1 MLHLRRVRF
10 ASVGHRDARL
20 APLDLLLTGEDT
32 RPAHTVLWLRN
43 GGGKSSILN
52 LLFAVLRPDR
62 REFLGIDESGRDRSL
77 ADYVA
82 GTDTAHVVLEWGLP
96 REREPSWVTGMV
108 LEWRDRTRSADRD
121 RLKRLWYGFVPTPLE
136 GQMLAPERVLGLDTL
151 PLSEGGA
158 RLSLAQF
165 RERLRDEAAAD
176 PGRQLVLTEIQAEW
190 RRALEDRRLD
200 PEVFR
205 YQLAMNR
212 EEGGASQL
220 FKRRSRTAGSF
231 VDLLLELALPDD
243 QPAQTAAVFHA
254 YADELAAR
262 PALERN
268 RDFLSGALERLRPLV
283 RAVAERARGEAHLAE
298 TERDAARTAATLA
311 TAAGLAR
318 EAQVRLSA
326 DAKATLAAARAQEQ
340 RAADLAAGA
349 REAGRRAAGFR
360 LRAAEAALALARERQ
375 ANTDAAVRAWGLV
388 QPLAD
393 ERAAAAAAAGLE
405 RQLAAAQ
412 DAAAPVRLQRD
423 EAGARLA
430 SRLSADA
437 AAMTAAAET
446 AAQAGRDADADA
458 DAAGERRADLAAQRG
473 GADAELAAVRERVA
487 ALARARAELAREGV
501 IAEDEALAAAVSRA
515 QEAVVAAEAAA
526 RAGHERLTVLS
537 ARGRELEE
545 RRGEVERRG
554 ELAAQRR
561 AQAQAAA
568 DTLAGRS
575 AALLGDA
582 RLAEVAETHAVALF
596 AAGATLAQRLSHL
609 AAEAERR
616 LLDEELEAAADRR
629 ALAALDADGLLPARA
644 DLLAARDAL
653 VAAGLAAVT
662 GWRYL
667 ADSVPAAARDAVL
680 ARHPEL
686 VDGVVLIDP
695 ATLER
700 AQAVLAAGGLRP
712 ASAVVVGTSAPLT
725 PGGAPAPAARFLVTP
740 SPALADR
747 EAGASARALLA
758 QRLEG
763 LDDRGKDLRVA
774 RDRDAALADRLRALI
789 ADYPAAERERLA
801 SELDAAEAEQQA
813 VGAAAEALRDE
824 RAALAAL
831 VDDLET
837 ERRLR
842 EVRAA
847 DVQRTAGRLKA
858 LAERTDECD
867 AARARQLSTA
877 IEGMVGELA
886 ALTAR
891 EREQRAQ
898 ARAEADAAATRHSA
912 ARRLHDRG
920 RELGLPP
927 PRATAGPPPEPAEVL
942 ERAWRLLDERYR
954 GAVTDPVLQER
965 LDHAH
970 ARRTEA
976 AATLE
981 RALQADRDAAGAL
994 LATPDGADPGSRAH
1008 ASDAAGQAAREA
1020 LRRSSRAE
1028 ARAEQE
1034 RAALPAPPPQPVSL
1048 PAEPADLAA
1057 AEALGAQLSE
1067 QADTAATSART
1078 LRGRGVEVEGLARD
1092 AARDAERLAD
1102 LHDRLADALPAD
1114 IRPAA
1119 ASPPAAEPAVAAA
1132 LAADLPAARAAG
1144 ERARSELRAAEQRAL
1159 AARRAAAAATAA
1171 LHGFVL
1177 DRRFD
1182 EVEGPLRDRLG
1193 RDPDTSLAQRAEGYA
1208 VDMAVRLEQCGQQLA
1223 GLHRHRD
1230 LLVREVADRVAA
1242 AVNLL
1247 RQAERASLLPDGFGE
1262 WSGQSF
1268 LHIRFDRPP
1277 GEEELFARLAV
1288 LLDGMVDRGERPEG
1302 LPLVQQAVHAAVG
1315 GRGFGVRILKPNA
1328 ALRSERVP
1336 VSDLATFSGGEQ
1348 LTAAV
1353 LLYCTLSQLR
1363 ARLRGQRGTGGVLV
1377 LDNPIGKSSN
1387 VTLLDLQRRVADGL
1401 GVQLVYTTAVDDR
1414 DAVAALPNRIR
1425 LRNARVD
1432 RRTGNS
1438 HVETDAEDAESGQ
1451 VSAARLWR
1459 REPGP
1464 QAAADARESEPS
1476 GQDVPV

>member
-437 AAMTAAAET
+437 AAMT
-446 AAQAGRDADADA
+446 
-458 DAAGERRADLAAQRG
+458 
-473 GADAELAAVRERVA
+473 AVRERVA